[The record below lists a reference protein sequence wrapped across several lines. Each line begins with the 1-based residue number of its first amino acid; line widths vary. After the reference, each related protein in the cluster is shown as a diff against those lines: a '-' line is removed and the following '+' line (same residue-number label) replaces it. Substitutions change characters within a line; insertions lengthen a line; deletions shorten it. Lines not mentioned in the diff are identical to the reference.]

1 MSAMK
6 KFSDSSGRMPL
17 EVGSRFRLGSDRRGE
32 SDELTLETRFGSCSM
47 PKGLA

>member
-17 EVGSRFRLGSDRRGE
+17 ELGSRFRLGSDHRDNGVFQE
-32 SDELTLETRFGSCSM
+32 EA
-47 PKGLA
+47 LATG